1 MLLLNPQKSLTSF
14 STSESAV
21 FHTNGCHQCCTNL
34 RAQIDRSLITP
45 QWKGKCMVFIVQQH
59 CRTKCTCFV
68 SFVKGDFR
76 LWMFPFHF
84 NDQKSR
90 LENHRFYTILAP
102 GPMLHLIFS
111 HWLPPVRCHNTM
123 EHLKQVSSVASSES
137 VPKLVDHLTGPWV
150 TGSSEWWGR

>member
-34 RAQIDRSLITP
+34 RAQIDRPLITP

-59 CRTKCTCFV
+59 CRTKGTCFV
-68 SFVKGDFR
+68 SFVKGHFR
-76 LWMFPFHF
+76 LWMFRFPFHF

-90 LENHRFYTILAP
+90 LGNHRFYTIHAP
-102 GPMLHLIFS
+102 GPLLHPLFRIGCHQS
-111 HWLPPVRCHNTM
+111 AATTQWNTWNRSPVLQAPSRCQN
-123 EHLKQVSSVASSES
+123 
-137 VPKLVDHLTGPWV
+137 
-150 TGSSEWWGR
+150 WWII

>member
-1 MLLLNPQKSLTSF
+1 MKGEVYGVHSLATLQNF
-14 STSESAV
+14 
-21 FHTNGCHQCCTNL
+21 
-34 RAQIDRSLITP
+34 
-45 QWKGKCMVFIVQQH
+45 
-59 CRTKCTCFV
+59 TCFV

-150 TGSSEWWGR
+150 TGSSEWWGRFILIDPISGFLNRSAHSTSIYLYDCPLLIWAG